1 MDNSYLKVYDVV
13 RFHKQINP
21 LIEIITWVKKKEN
34 RGFPDYIRL
43 YSLMVFVDQ
52 L

>member
-13 RFHKQINP
+13 RFHKQENA
-21 LIEIITWVKKKEN
+21 LIEIITWVKKREN
-34 RGFPDYIRL
+34 RGFPDYKRL
-43 YSLMVFVDQ
+43 YSFMIFEHQ